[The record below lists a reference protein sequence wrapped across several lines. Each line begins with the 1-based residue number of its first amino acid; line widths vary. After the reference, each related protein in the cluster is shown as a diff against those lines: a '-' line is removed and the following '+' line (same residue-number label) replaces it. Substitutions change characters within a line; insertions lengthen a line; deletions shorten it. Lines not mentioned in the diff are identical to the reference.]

1 MPLATPSSPLSGTRP
16 EDRVSFR
23 EKLAFGAGTLPVFFA
38 IAGVGS
44 FAVPVYQMT
53 LKVPLLVFGIALS
66 LPRFLDAFF
75 DTWMGRISDNTH
87 SRWGRRR
94 PYIIVGA
101 FLQALFFGLIWM
113 VPTDW
118 STPAI
123 VTYLIATQ
131 ILFYIGYSI
140 YSVPYSSLG
149 YELTPDYNERTSV
162 WSFATFFNK
171 VGECG
176 YNWIFP
182 LTTLAIFSS
191 VLQGV
196 HVVGWTIALVIFLG
210 VGLIPGFFVKE
221 RLFHQAAKQ
230 EKVRILPAIKAAS
243 SNRPFML
250 LLGLTA
256 LQIGAGMLASN
267 IDYYL
272 IVYYMFDGDIGQG
285 SHWKALLSMSYAI
298 LGIIW
303 VFPVNWLARRYG
315 KHVALAIAFFLVLI
329 GAAGKWFLYTPGHPW
344 KILFD
349 CLLCGPVWVAVY
361 TLTPSMLA
369 DICDEDE
376 LRHGFRREGIFG
388 ALLFWIQKAGY
399 SFGFLGA
406 MLAITLTGF
415 DNTQPGAVP
424 TADSIL
430 AMRLVL
436 TISTAVW
443 AILALGILKF
453 YPLDRRRAQEVRVA
467 LEQRRGAAPA

>member
-1 MPLATPSSPLSGTRP
+1 MSTASDSPRATKP
-16 EDRVSFR
+16 EDKVGFG
-23 EKLAFGAGTLPVFFA
+23 EKLAFGVGTLPVFFA

-53 LKVPLLVFGIALS
+53 LKVPLLMFGVALS
-66 LPRFLDAFF
+66 IPRLLDAFF

-87 SRWGRRR
+87 SRWGRRK

-101 FLQALFFGLIWM
+101 FLQAVFFGLIWM
-113 VPTDW
+113 VPTTW
-118 STPAI
+118 GPNAI
-123 VTYLIATQ
+123 VAYLIGSQ
-131 ILFYIGYSI
+131 ILFYIGYSM

-182 LTTLAIFSS
+182 LTTLAVFAT
-191 VLQGV
+191 VLQGI
-196 HVVGWTIALVIFLG
+196 HVVGWTIAVVIFLG
-210 VGLIPGFFVKE
+210 IGVIPGLFVKE
-221 RLFHQAAKQ
+221 RFFKQAAKQ

-243 SNRPFML
+243 TNRAFML
-250 LLGLTA
+250 LLALTA

-272 IVYYMFDGDIGQG
+272 IVYYMFDGNIAVG
-285 SHWKALLSMSYAI
+285 SFWKGWLSTSYALLGI
-298 LGIIW
+298 LW
-303 VFPVNWLARRYG
+303 VFPVNWLAKRYG
-315 KHVALAIAFFLVLI
+315 KHVALAISFVLVLL
-329 GAAGKWFLYTPGHPW
+329 GAAGKWYLYTPGHPW

-349 CLLCGPVWVAVY
+349 CVLCGPVWVAVY

-376 LRHGFRREGIFG
+376 LLHGFRREGIFG

-406 MLAITLTGF
+406 MLTIALTGF
-415 DNTQPGAVP
+415 DNTTPGAVP

-430 AMRLVL
+430 SMRLVL

-443 AILALGILKF
+443 AIAALAILKY
-453 YPLDRRRAQEVRVA
+453 YPLNRKRAEEVRAA
-467 LEQRRGAAPA
+467 LEARRGKV

>member
-1 MPLATPSSPLSGTRP
+1 MNSVAPTTRATRP
-16 EDRVSFR
+16 EDRVGFG
-23 EKLAFGAGTLPVFFA
+23 EKLAFGVGTLPVFYA

-53 LKVPLLVFGIALS
+53 LKVPLLYFGIALS
-66 LPRFLDAFF
+66 IPRFLDAFF

-87 SRWGRRR
+87 SRWGRRK
-94 PYIIVGA
+94 PYIIAGA

-118 STPAI
+118 SPPAI
-123 VTYLIATQ
+123 VVYLICSQ
-131 ILFYIGYSI
+131 ILFYVAYSI

-171 VGECG
+171 VGESG

-182 LTTLAIFSS
+182 LTTLAVFSS
-191 VLQGV
+191 TMQGV
-196 HVVGWTIALVIFLG
+196 HVIGWTVAILIFCGLG
-210 VGLIPGFFVKE
+210 VIPGLVVKE
-221 RLFHQAAKQ
+221 RFFKQAAKQ
-230 EKVRILPAIKAAS
+230 EKVRILPAMKAAA
-243 SNRPFML
+243 SNRSFML

-272 IVYYMFDGDIGQG
+272 IVYYMFDGDIAHG
-285 SHWKALLSMSYAI
+285 SYWKGWLSTSYAI
-298 LGIIW
+298 LGIVW
-303 VFPVNWLARRYG
+303 VFPINWLANRYG
-315 KHVALAIAFFLVLI
+315 KHIALGISFVLVLL
-329 GAAGKWFLYTPGHPW
+329 GAAGKWYLYTPGHPW

-349 CLLCGPVWVAVY
+349 CLLCGPVWVAIY

-369 DICDEDE
+369 DVCDEDE
-376 LRHGFRREGIFG
+376 LKTGLRREGIFG
-388 ALLFWIQKAGY
+388 ALLFWIQKTGY

-406 MLAITLTGF
+406 MLTIALTGF
-415 DNTQPGAVP
+415 DNTTPGAVP
-424 TADSIL
+424 TAASIL
-430 AMRLVL
+430 SMRLVL

-443 AILALGILKF
+443 AVAALVLLSF
-453 YPLDRRRAQEVRVA
+453 YPLSRQRAYEIRDA
-467 LEQRRGAAPA
+467 LEARRGKV